1 MKNLD
6 GQVLALLAEHL
17 LHLLLED
24 QARPM
29 MGVYDLV
36 AELVHRR
43 LTVDLEVLDELV
55 FQNYFADD
63 VPLLRYLGRNPARR
77 LVSGL
82 QIPIHEVD
90 LL

>member
-1 MKNLD
+1 MKDLD

-17 LHLLLED
+17 LHLLLENL
-24 QARPM
+24 AGSM
-29 MGVYDLV
+29 MGLDELV
-36 AELVHRR
+36 ADLIDRR
-43 LTVDLEVLDELV
+43 LTVDVEVLDELL
-55 FQNYFADD
+55 FQHCFADD
-63 VPLLRYLGRNPARR
+63 VPLLRYRARSTRR